1 MFITDLVPDFLNIKI
16 IVTFVRKLETFKQ
29 WIFSDIKD
37 LLSFSNNNDIMG
49 IFKKTVIDFQ
59 RNTEICTDEVIPF
72 TLVQE

>member
-16 IVTFVRKLETFKQ
+16 IVTFVRKLENFKQ

>member
-16 IVTFVRKLETFKQ
+16 IVTFVRKLEKFKQ

-37 LLSFSNNNDIMG
+37 LSFSNNNDIMG

-59 RNTEICTDEVIPF
+59 RNT
-72 TLVQE
+72 LKYVQMK

>member
-16 IVTFVRKLETFKQ
+16 IVTFVRKLEKFKQ

-59 RNTEICTDEVIPF
+59 RNTLKC
-72 TLVQE
+72 VQMK